1 MACGDRGFA
10 PDPRIFKAWTDA
22 LHDGFDDAEGRIPGI
37 RECAPVCAATSSA
50 SHPLRLSLGGSRPR
64 VARLCLA
71 GNCRLSHAAVGTSGL
86 GFLVGEDDGLL
97 GFVAGVVA
105 PVGLH
110 EHGIDLLETDGFGAV
125 AHGFDERAYTE
136 VPDGPQ
142 DPFRDA
148 QDEVERFVGEGV
160 VRQAGEIE
168 LGVEICFQGV
178 RGEGVE
184 FGGVGDAALEVA
196 VGAELEGGV
205 EGGLAE
211 QDEVGVFGE
220 VF

>member
-1 MACGDRGFA
+1 MLATMVLTTRKGASPGPGMRPCLLWDIACVASA
-10 PDPRIFKAWTDA
+10 PAIP
-22 LHDGFDDAEGRIPGI
+22 GRI
-37 RECAPVCAATSSA
+37 
-50 SHPLRLSLGGSRPR
+50 L
-64 VARLCLA
+64 VARLRPAPRCPLVFGRKSVLHRALA
-71 GNCRLSHAAVGTSGL
+71 ASIL
-86 GFLVGEDDGLL
+86 GFLVGDDEGLL
-97 GFVAGVVA
+97 GFVAGVVT

-110 EHGIDLLETDGFGAV
+110 EPGVDLLQIDGFGVV
-125 AHGFDERAYTE
+125 AHGFDERADTE

-142 DPFRDA
+142 DAFRDA

-160 VRQAGEIE
+160 VRQAGEVE
-168 LGVEICFQGV
+168 LGVEIGFQGV

-184 FGGVGDAALEVA
+184 FGGVGAAALEVA

-211 QDEVGVFGE
+211 QDEVVVFGE

>member
-1 MACGDRGFA
+1 MFGRKVLVLH
-10 PDPRIFKAWTDA
+10 RA
-22 LHDGFDDAEGRIPGI
+22 L
-37 RECAPVCAATSSA
+37 AASV
-50 SHPLRLSLGGSRPR
+50 P
-64 VARLCLA
+64 
-71 GNCRLSHAAVGTSGL
+71 
-86 GFLVGEDDGLL
+86 GFLIGEDDGLP
-97 GFVAGVVA
+97 GFVAGVVT

-110 EHGIDLLETDGFGAV
+110 EHGVDLLETDGFGAV
-125 AHGFDERAYTE
+125 AHGFDERADTE
-136 VPDGPQ
+136 VPDRPQ
-142 DPFRDA
+142 DAFRDA

-160 VRQAGEIE
+160 VRQAGEVE
-168 LGVEICFQGV
+168 LGVEICFQSV

-211 QDEVGVFGE
+211 QDEVVVFGE

>member
-1 MACGDRGFA
+1 MVFGDRGVA
-10 PDPRIFKAWTDA
+10 LGPRIFKAWTDA
-22 LHDGFDDAEGRIPGI
+22 RYDEFYDAEGRIPGV
-37 RECAPVCAATSSA
+37 RECAPVCCATSSA

-71 GNCRLSHAAVGTSGL
+71 GKVLVLHRALAASAL

-97 GFVAGVVA
+97 GFVAGVVT

-110 EHGIDLLETDGFGAV
+110 EPGVDLLQIDGFGVV
-125 AHGFDERAYTE
+125 AHGFDERADTE

-142 DPFRDA
+142 DAFRDA

-160 VRQAGEIE
+160 VRQAGEVE
-168 LGVEICFQGV
+168 LGVEIGFQGV

-211 QDEVGVFGE
+211 QDEVVVFGE